1 MEFPEEIFPEEIFP
15 EDKGIQRPREGKA
28 NQDIFIEAAHN
39 SSPPHSKIV
48 SSLSVKAM
56 RFEEVECL
64 MKV

>member
-1 MEFPEEIFPEEIFP
+1 MEFPEEIFP

-48 SSLSVKAM
+48 SSLSEKAM

-64 MKV
+64 MEV